1 MVTKIFNTKMETE
14 VDIEEEVEVDL
25 EDMEED
31 KVLVD
36 KETKEW

>member
-1 MVTKIFNTKMETE
+1 MVTKIINTKKETE